1 MTTSRGKTLPPGKRS
16 EEPKPR
22 WKEDSSSKY
31 SRKTDQ
37 KSVPICGKCGKIGQT
52 KDCPKHHATSDEK
65 PRRIATM
72 EVTHPSEEESED
84 SLEDKPE
91 NNSGDSEA
99 SSFEVED
106 PYEGPQYSPNSEGEG
121 VNVGTIRMGPMSII
135 NHNNTNYKVKLAVAC
150 QLEKSVDE
158 KVAEALV
165 EAVISMSTPPD
176 LRPPLPPFQFTSGP
190 PPP

>member
-1 MTTSRGKTLPPGKRS
+1 MFLEVLNTLMRTFIKASAALNTTKKYCNVKYEAEKGLKQFYLELSKAASQMVTLPDQVSFNARFLNYIPLEWKRA

-22 WKEDSSSKY
+22 WKEDPSSKY

-37 KSVPICGKCGKIGQT
+37 KSVPICSKCGKIGQT
-52 KDCPKHHATSDEK
+52 KDCPKHHAASNEK
-65 PRRIATM
+65 PRHIATM

-106 PYEGPQYSPNSEGEG
+106 PYEGHSPNSEGE
-121 VNVGTIRMGPMSII
+121 
-135 NHNNTNYKVKLAVAC
+135 
-150 QLEKSVDE
+150 E
-158 KVAEALV
+158 
-165 EAVISMSTPPD
+165 
-176 LRPPLPPFQFTSGP
+176 
-190 PPP
+190 